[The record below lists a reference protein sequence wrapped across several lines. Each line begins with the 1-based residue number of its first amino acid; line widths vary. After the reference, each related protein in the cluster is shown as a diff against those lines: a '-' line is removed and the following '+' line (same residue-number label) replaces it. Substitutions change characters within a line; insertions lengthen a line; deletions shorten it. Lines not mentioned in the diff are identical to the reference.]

1 MNGRGNSL
9 PGVDYQRLQP
19 ARKLLP
25 MGLIQTDP
33 HRCRACHACVR
44 HCPVKAI
51 RVSADSAATDPAR
64 CIACGRCL
72 QACSPQARTAGGAL
86 QRVRRLLDR
95 REPTVAVLGPAFPAF
110 YGDWQPG
117 RLVAAIRQLGFQGV
131 HEGAVGA
138 DLLARVVPG
147 LLSAQGQPPCILS
160 HCPAVV
166 ALVERHFPQLLR
178 HLLPV
183 VTPLVAA
190 ARLIRKPLDQT
201 PRIVLISS
209 CFATKGE
216 MADDQIADSVDAALT
231 FAELNLLLSDAGHTP
246 QRLGEEDFTGPAGG
260 PGRRFPLPAAAL
272 SVLGLGTASDPE
284 VLSAEGADNVLEI
297 LRDLAAGRIH
307 PRLVDLRWCRGGC
320 LAGSDGGSR
329 LSAFARAP
337 LIRHYAATAKPAGE
351 IGVDDV
357 LPRSDLQRRFT
368 HRHPARDL
376 PDGEHIRRILQAT
389 DKYAIGDELN
399 CGACGYPTCREHA
412 AAVCRGLARED
423 MCRPWFI
430 KRLSAQSRQM
440 EQRYQLARL
449 VLSGREQVGDLV
461 ARDAPTRKLLQI
473 GRELAA
479 TESPLL
485 LRGEPGTGKK
495 TLARL
500 IHDSS
505 PRAALPMALVNCSGR
520 TAEQLLRM
528 LRGPDA
534 PGIEGSEPPGGLLLM
549 ASGSTLVLEE
559 IGDAPAE
566 IQSFLA
572 EVLNRSHFSLPGGKI
587 EQPLNVR
594 LIATSSRNLEAGLQE
609 GWFNRDLYVHF
620 SLCSLNLPPLRAR
633 GDSLPEL
640 VRTLLRRAAQRLHLQ
655 VSDMEP
661 AVLKILQDH
670 DWPGNLDELA
680 NVLERAALLAD
691 GAPIRAE
698 HLPLLPTAGP
708 AADSAERH
716 RDFRASRD
724 RQLQGIEH
732 SLLERFLHEN
742 NGNVSAAARSANL
755 PRRTFYRLLE
765 RHGLQRRESPRGAPR
780 KGND

>member
-1 MNGRGNSL
+1 
-9 PGVDYQRLQP
+9 
-19 ARKLLP
+19 

-272 SVLGLGTASDPE
+272 SVLGLGTASDP
-284 VLSAEGADNVLEI
+284 
-297 LRDLAAGRIH
+297 
-307 PRLVDLRWCRGGC
+307 
-320 LAGSDGGSR
+320 
-329 LSAFARAP
+329 
-337 LIRHYAATAKPAGE
+337 
-351 IGVDDV
+351 
-357 LPRSDLQRRFT
+357 
-368 HRHPARDL
+368 
-376 PDGEHIRRILQAT
+376 
-389 DKYAIGDELN
+389 
-399 CGACGYPTCREHA
+399 
-412 AAVCRGLARED
+412 
-423 MCRPWFI
+423 
-430 KRLSAQSRQM
+430 
-440 EQRYQLARL
+440 
-449 VLSGREQVGDLV
+449 
-461 ARDAPTRKLLQI
+461 
-473 GRELAA
+473 
-479 TESPLL
+479 
-485 LRGEPGTGKK
+485 
-495 TLARL
+495 
-500 IHDSS
+500 
-505 PRAALPMALVNCSGR
+505 
-520 TAEQLLRM
+520 
-528 LRGPDA
+528 
-534 PGIEGSEPPGGLLLM
+534 
-549 ASGSTLVLEE
+549 
-559 IGDAPAE
+559 
-566 IQSFLA
+566 
-572 EVLNRSHFSLPGGKI
+572 
-587 EQPLNVR
+587 
-594 LIATSSRNLEAGLQE
+594 
-609 GWFNRDLYVHF
+609 
-620 SLCSLNLPPLRAR
+620 
-633 GDSLPEL
+633 
-640 VRTLLRRAAQRLHLQ
+640 
-655 VSDMEP
+655 
-661 AVLKILQDH
+661 
-670 DWPGNLDELA
+670 
-680 NVLERAALLAD
+680 
-691 GAPIRAE
+691 
-698 HLPLLPTAGP
+698 
-708 AADSAERH
+708 
-716 RDFRASRD
+716 
-724 RQLQGIEH
+724 
-732 SLLERFLHEN
+732 
-742 NGNVSAAARSANL
+742 
-755 PRRTFYRLLE
+755 
-765 RHGLQRRESPRGAPR
+765 
-780 KGND
+780 